1 MRLRLLPLLAVVAV
15 ARHASAMPVPCPP
28 GMVPL
33 PGAGGACIDR
43 YEASIEVQY
52 AAGAPWVRNPF
63 NVPIPT
69 TPSSAPGYP
78 LSPPFP
84 GQFRFRAAAT
94 AHGERPQAFVSQA
107 VAKAACAAAGKH
119 LCNATEWNAG
129 CSRDG
134 DAFPYGA
141 TFRPGACNTGQANP
155 VPVVF
160 GPNAGWTHLEMLH
173 PVLVSLP
180 NTLAGAGTFPNCTTP
195 ARGGGDGGGGT
206 FDQAGNMDEWIDETT
221 SEGHGVF
228 RGGYFV
234 DDVINGAGCAYRT
247 TAHAPDYNDYSLGF
261 RCCL

>member
-160 GPNAGWTHLEMLH
+160 GPNAGWTHLQMLH

-180 NTLAGAGTFPNCTTP
+180 NTPAHFPTAPPPPAAAGMAAAGPSTRQGTQAASYTALASNRA
-195 ARGGGDGGGGT
+195 
-206 FDQAGNMDEWIDETT
+206 
-221 SEGHGVF
+221 GHGVAISVNENF
-228 RGGYFV
+228 FCAS
-234 DDVINGAGCAYRT
+234 AGTCRVCE
-247 TAHAPDYNDYSLGF
+247 L
-261 RCCL
+261 